1 MSIMSHVIK
10 TCHRFLWDMIEKCC
24 YNNNFKEFSFWG
36 REDEDKRIQGNGDLF
51 SLFNFPFWIYVKENH
66 HIYF

>member
-1 MSIMSHVIK
+1 
-10 TCHRFLWDMIEKCC
+10 MIEKCC